1 MKKQDNESL
10 IQELT
15 KRLDWYI
22 MKASDEEFDA
32 DEVQTLMKLLDNLK
46 TEEDNVED
54 ELPVEEALDDFWK
67 HCEEREEEE
76 RLLLGTEEEKDKSE
90 PVAEK
95 EEDKPREGKLHKV
108 LWYFRRRRFAVVAAA
123 VLVVMVLG
131 GSWQVVANAEKHGG
145 FFWWMDKNEEGTTM
159 ITAPEGAEE
168 SDSSR
173 IEIYDNIKK
182 IPEDCRKY
190 VEQTCEISAASQY
203 NFSYAKIVRGTHN
216 DTIYVFLKNNS
227 EILRFEIKMYPQKI
241 LRVRE
246 TYPGFTFEKE
256 FDNDGIVFDVFSKK
270 EMSRTLVLL
279 LLADL
284 LKESGLPSRQ
294 VSLFALVD
302 ALLEN
307 KQNVELLSRGNL
319 FENKYQALWPDTDA
333 IRKETDEVYNRICED
348 GKFKEVMDV
357 LLEFAEKLRLIV
369 WSMTAEGNKPAE
381 TVEKETDSTASELTE
396 QPEIRQKIIRAYVY
410 EREFRRIKA
419 LPDFKKLLAW
429 LNENQINLRQFKH
442 KISIVFQNARDGE
455 LNLLFTGD
463 AQPEHLKMI
472 AENYDG
478 KLPLYEHYWC
488 IKVPHHGTQGHYFD
502 FSQYEP
508 ENMLISNGIHFA
520 NSKKES
526 KELRT
531 SPLYGGLFYIPDT
544 HMYCSNC
551 DCCDSYENGCSC
563 KEADVISPAYYKD
576 I

>member
-1 MKKQDNESL
+1 MKVRMYNVGFGDCFCLRDRKKSL
-10 IQELT
+10 L
-15 KRLDWYI
+15 
-22 MKASDEEFDA
+22 
-32 DEVQTLMKLLDNLK
+32 V
-46 TEEDNVED
+46 
-54 ELPVEEALDDFWK
+54 DF
-67 HCEEREEEE
+67 
-76 RLLLGTEEEKDKSE
+76 GT
-90 PVAEK
+90 
-95 EEDKPREGKLHKV
+95 
-108 LWYFRRRRFAVVAAA
+108 
-123 VLVVMVLG
+123 
-131 GSWQVVANAEKHGG
+131 N
-145 FFWWMDKNEEGTTM
+145 N
-159 ITAPEGAEE
+159 
-168 SDSSR
+168 SR
-173 IEIYDNIKK
+173 IEGRPRREIFDVIISDLSTISSKNLLLTHFHMDHLSGLLYMMKKKDISVDFGKIYL
-182 IPEDCRKY
+182 P
-190 VEQTCEISAASQY
+190 
-203 NFSYAKIVRGTHN
+203 
-216 DTIYVFLKNNS
+216 
-227 EILRFEIKMYPQKI
+227 
-241 LRVRE
+241 
-246 TYPGFTFEKE
+246 
-256 FDNDGIVFDVFSKK
+256 DVFSKK

-307 KQNVELLSRGNL
+307 KQNVELLSRGKL
-319 FENKYQALWPDTDA
+319 FENKYQALWPDTD
-333 IRKETDEVYNRICED
+333 IVQKETDEVYKRLSED
-348 GKFKEVMDV
+348 QRFTEVMEV
-357 LLEFAEKLRLIV
+357 LLEFAEKLRKII
-369 WSMTAEGNKPAE
+369 WSMTEEGRNQSE
-381 TVEKETDSTASELTE
+381 EEQEKISL
-396 QPEIRQKIIRAYVY
+396 AYVY
-410 EREFRRIKA
+410 DREFRRIKA
-419 LPDFKKLLAW
+419 IPEFKELLNY
-429 LNENQINLRQFKH
+429 LNDNGINLRQFKH

-463 AQPEHLKMI
+463 VQPQHMKMI

-563 KEADVISPAYYKD
+563 KESDVISPAYYKD